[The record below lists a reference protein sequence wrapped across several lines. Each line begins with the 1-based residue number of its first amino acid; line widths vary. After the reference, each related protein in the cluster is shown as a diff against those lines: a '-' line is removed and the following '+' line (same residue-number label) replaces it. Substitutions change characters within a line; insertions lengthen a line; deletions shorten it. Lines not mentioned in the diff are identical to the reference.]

1 MPKGV
6 NSAEPETIETLD
18 LETVSVHDWN
28 RIEYVRL
35 GVLPEDA
42 AGPNGTVSFQL
53 VQFGK
58 EYRDR
63 VKSLQANLT
72 YDEIDIVIDGLQ
84 KAKKRMEALRGEDK
98 HNENMEWLNE
108 EISNTPGPRG
118 EIIYLLPHLEIHPV
132 ESSLDGGFSARAL
145 RIIADEM
152 ERLADEQP

>member
-6 NSAEPETIETLD
+6 NSAEPESIETLD
-18 LETVSVHDWN
+18 LETINVHDWN

-53 VQFGK
+53 VQFPKIKHG
-58 EYRDR
+58 

-84 KAKKRMEALRGEDK
+84 KAKERMDALRDDPEK
-98 HNENMEWLNE
+98 
-108 EISNTPGPRG
+108 PC
-118 EIIYLLPHLEIHPV
+118 
-132 ESSLDGGFSARAL
+132 
-145 RIIADEM
+145 
-152 ERLADEQP
+152 